1 MENEIQG
8 ITAVAAVVLALAG
21 VSFLLQLAL
30 WRALSA
36 ADIADAPAF
45 LRFGR
50 GLLPSA
56 LVALAAVA
64 VIVLLR
70 R

>member
-36 ADIADAPAF
+36 ADIAH
-45 LRFGR
+45 LR
-50 GLLPSA
+50 A
-56 LVALAAVA
+56 LYLD
-64 VIVLLR
+64 
-70 R
+70 